1 VRKNTAETHSR
12 RDRGKETEWKKQRGI
27 NRGKVTQGRDAS
39 REKKWVNRGE
49 RYRGRNQM
57 EET

>member
-1 VRKNTAETHSR
+1 VRNREETHSR
-12 RDRGKETEWKKQRGI
+12 RERGKEKEWKKQRGI
-27 NRGKVTQGRDAS
+27 NRGKVIQAERQK
-39 REKKWVNRGE
+39 RVNRGE